1 MPPEGKAAR
10 SCWRATDMCAPIA
23 GVPWYVRRMAPQ
35 MQVMAVMLLEV
46 EDGPADPETYLPR
59 APDGKVA
66 ADYVLFT
73 PRHERPD
80 PCEKMR
86 DQF

>member
-1 MPPEGKAAR
+1 MCGRIAA
-10 SCWRATDMCAPIA
+10 CPGICKPDAPTRQT
-23 GVPWYVRRMAPQ
+23 VS
-35 MQVMAVMLLEV
+35 VMLLEV
-46 EDGPADPETYLPR
+46 EDGKADPAAYLPR
-59 APDGKVA
+59 DPDGKPA

-86 DQF
+86 QGKVSRN